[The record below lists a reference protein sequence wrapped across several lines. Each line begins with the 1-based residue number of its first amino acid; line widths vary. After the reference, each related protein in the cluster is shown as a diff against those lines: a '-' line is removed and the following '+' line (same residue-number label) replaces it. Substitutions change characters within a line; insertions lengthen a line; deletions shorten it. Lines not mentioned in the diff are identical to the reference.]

1 MKKTY
6 FLLLLA
12 FSCLSFGQTNN
23 TCSTATQVL
32 QLPYTFDQT
41 DGVTSPNDGFVTAC
55 TDGMNDGLWY
65 SFTGDGGYVSIKAT
79 TISDWNHQ
87 IGIYTGSCTDLV
99 CSGTANSEGKGVG
112 KVETLT
118 ISTVPGTIYY
128 VNVGQYSGGT
138 DSPEGNFKIEIS
150 KVDVFLAPTNDKCS
164 TATKVTQLPY
174 AWPQINGI
182 YAANDGLITACS
194 DGMNDGLWY
203 SFTGDGNNTTIKATA
218 MSDWDHQIG
227 VYTGACTALVCA
239 GTADNDD
246 EEGSVET
253 ITIPTI
259 AGTTYYVNV
268 GYYGDSIDH
277 TEGNFTIEITK
288 EASLATSET
297 SGSKANNSVKLYPNP
312 FKDVLHISDITN
324 IKSVLIYDMSGKLIK
339 TIDKPDS
346 VLYLGELKQGT
357 YLITLQKK
365 DGSKQTLKAIKI
377 I

>member
-55 TDGMNDGLWY
+55 TGGMNDGLWY

-99 CSGTANSEGKGVG
+99 CSGTANREVKGVG

-118 ISTVPGTIYY
+118 ISTVPKTIYY
-128 VNVGQYSGGT
+128 VNVGQY
-138 DSPEGNFKIEIS
+138 D
-150 KVDVFLAPTNDKCS
+150 
-164 TATKVTQLPY
+164 
-174 AWPQINGI
+174 
-182 YAANDGLITACS
+182 
-194 DGMNDGLWY
+194 
-203 SFTGDGNNTTIKATA
+203 
-218 MSDWDHQIG
+218 
-227 VYTGACTALVCA
+227 
-239 GTADNDD
+239 
-246 EEGSVET
+246 
-253 ITIPTI
+253 
-259 AGTTYYVNV
+259 
-268 GYYGDSIDH
+268 GYYDH
-277 TEGNFTIEITK
+277 AEGNFTIEITR

-357 YLITLQKK
+357 YLITLHKK